1 VNCKQK
7 IFFQLSLSFHFSSLF
22 VSSSATTEKTRE
34 EAKLVL
40 LSLFNK
46 SRSIQSMEDK
56 ENAVD
61 VTKVDRHHQQQRS
74 SSAGG
79 VLKTAATTHG
89 EMLPLSSA
97 LKKPDLAP
105 AAAATATVAATPRS
119 IGGARVAH
127 FAATPLGQRTAGD
140 ASSVREKRMRKR
152 EWKRRASAANSFFP
166 SCLPLSRMSPLS

>member
-1 VNCKQK
+1 
-7 IFFQLSLSFHFSSLF
+7 
-22 VSSSATTEKTRE
+22 
-34 EAKLVL
+34 
-40 LSLFNK
+40 
-46 SRSIQSMEDK
+46 MEDK

-61 VTKVDRHHQQQRS
+61 VTTVDRHHHQQQRS

-152 EWKRRASAANSFFP
+152 EWKRRASAANSFFSFMPP
-166 SCLPLSRMSPLS
+166 SLSHVASLVSALPGGFESFQARGQ